1 MTILDNNH
9 FSEKINDLI
18 HLIGSWNNRRN
29 LNTHE
34 ELSCSYQP
42 LKRNREDV
50 YNYKREFSNISD
62 DEMQYDYSSNMTHSS
77 HENYYNDI
85 NDITDASELKHRSYN
100 MNTVRSK
107 RYM

>member
-1 MTILDNNH
+1 MI
-9 FSEKINDLI
+9 SCV
-18 HLIGSWNNRRN
+18 GSWNNRRN

-42 LKRNREDV
+42 LKKNREDV
-50 YNYKREFSNISD
+50 CNYKREFSNISD
-62 DEMQYDYSSNMTHSS
+62 DEMQYDYSNMTHSS
-77 HENYYNDI
+77 HEEYYNDI
-85 NDITDASELKHRSYN
+85 HDITDAAELKHRIYN